1 MPISRNEARQMLQ
14 RMIFED
20 EPPQEW
26 VQDVWGLSPT
36 LGDSASKL
44 LEAFDALLEF
54 CSEEKLENYLITLY
68 SEQMQDSHSDLN

>member
-1 MPISRNEARQMLQ
+1 MPISRDEARQMLQ

-26 VQDVWGLSPT
+26 VQDVWGLSPI

-44 LEAFDALLEF
+44 LEAFEALIEF

-68 SEQMQDSHSDLN
+68 SEQMQEPNRDLN